1 MAMKTENRFLRF
13 RVGLGWFGLVFLLVL
28 AGGCSKASRAARHF
42 ERAEAFWQAG
52 ERDKAEI
59 EYLNVLRLE
68 PLHARAIE
76 RLGEVY
82 FEQGR
87 FPRALAFLLKTREL
101 DTNNL
106 LARLQAAQSF
116 MAVGQPKAARDEV
129 LPVLEQQPT
138 NETALL
144 LLVESPRN
152 TNELAEVE
160 QHLARLRPRL
170 DNQTGLFLAQT
181 VLAMM
186 RRDSNT
192 AARASLEAVQRGP
205 QSHVAHLVR
214 GGFLLTRNDLTNAL
228 RHFETAAQLAPVR
241 SLVPVRYGELCL
253 QLGERA
259 RGRAVLSNLLAR
271 ASDYL
276 PAQVQM
282 LKLELAEGRLD
293 ECEALIRR
301 VLASENTQFDALIAR
316 GQVLLAR
323 GKREAALKELER
335 VVGIY
340 PKSAPAQYAYALTL
354 LINGDETRAASAL
367 NQALNLEPNYPD
379 AVLLQARLHMRRGDT
394 TAAIQALTE
403 LLRRRPGLVPARLT
417 LAEAY
422 GLRGESASALAIFD
436 ELIREYPR
444 EPQFHFLRGL
454 VFRDLQK
461 PDEALVAFEQARAL
475 APDSPQILRQLV
487 EVQLARKQIEAARA
501 LLTEPLAR
509 KPNDADLRVLLALT
523 YVAQRDLARAEEILT
538 QTLEVAPDSR
548 PAYLLLAEVLVTARK
563 QQPALER
570 LEHGLARNP
579 RDVPA
584 WMLVASL
591 RENLGQ
597 KKEAAEA
604 YRKVIEINPRS
615 QPALNNLAYLLS
627 EHFQQTD
634 EALDLARRARELAP
648 KDPATADTLGWIAW
662 RKGDYAWAQ
671 TLLEE
676 AAQALPAEPEVQFH
690 LGMGY
695 YMLGQD
701 DAARAALG
709 RALAEGTRDY
719 PGKEQARAAL
729 GWLNLD
735 PERADPAAVAAL
747 EKRLKEVPAD
757 PVAARRLAAI
767 YLRRGENDRAAG
779 LYEALLRANPRSL
792 PVLLELA
799 ELQVNR
805 LNQPT
810 RALELARQARNLDPE
825 GVDTAQRAGRV
836 ALRAGDVRWAYSLLQ
851 DAVRK
856 APDAVGLRFDLAVA
870 AYQIGRVSEAESLI
884 TALQKGPAPAGVAAA
899 TLQTW
904 AELVRATAQPGLALQ
919 AAPAARAL
927 LQSDPNALPAQMV
940 LALADERQGQ
950 TDRARQAYE
959 RLLQRA
965 PDFAPALRQLVLL
978 RVRAGEN
985 DPTLM
990 QMATRA
996 REAFPQDAELAAAA
1010 GELALRRGD
1019 AARAAQLLTEA
1030 VRQQTNRA
1038 EWWFQLGLAHQQQKQ
1053 VAQARAALQ
1062 RAIELP
1068 LPAEQA
1074 ARARAVLAELK

>member
-1 MAMKTENRFLRF
+1 MKTEKCFPGFPVRWA
-13 RVGLGWFGLVFLLVL
+13 GLLFLLVL
-28 AGGCSKASRAARHF
+28 VGGCSKASRAARHF
-42 ERAEAFWQAG
+42 ERAEAYLQAD
-52 ERDKAEI
+52 ERAKAEI
-59 EYLNVLRLE
+59 EYLNALRLQ
-68 PLHARAIE
+68 PDAPRPVE
-76 RLGEVY
+76 RLGRLY

-87 FPRALAFLLKTREL
+87 FPRALAFLLRTREL
-101 DTNNL
+101 DTNHLEARLRAAQILSALGQNQEARAEAEWVL
-106 LARLQAAQSF
+106 DRQPTNEEALLVLAESPRSTNDLAAVQQRLARLQPQIGSSAGYS
-116 MAVGQPKAARDEV
+116 
-129 LPVLEQQPT
+129 
-138 NETALL
+138 
-144 LLVESPRN
+144 
-152 TNELAEVE
+152 
-160 QHLARLRPRL
+160 
-170 DNQTGLFLAQT
+170 LAQAT
-181 VLAMM
+181 LAMV

-205 QSHVAHLVR
+205 QSPVAHQVR
-214 GGFLLTRNDLTNAL
+214 GAFLLTINDRTNAL
-228 RHFETAAQLAPVR
+228 QSFETAARLSPARSLMPVR
-241 SLVPVRYGELCL
+241 LAELYL
-253 QLGERA
+253 DAGDRVRA
-259 RGRAVLSNLLAR
+259 RAVISNLLAQ
-271 ASDYL
+271 AADYL

-282 LKLELAEGRLD
+282 MKLELAEGRLD
-293 ECEALIRR
+293 ECEDLIRQ
-301 VLASENTQFDALIAR
+301 VLAAESTHFEALSAR
-316 GQVLLAR
+316 ARVLLAR
-323 GKREAALKELER
+323 GKPEGALKEMER
-335 VVGIY
+335 VVGLY
-340 PKSAPAQYAYALTL
+340 PRSAQAQYQYALTL
-354 LINGDETRAASAL
+354 LANGDLTKAAAAL
-367 NQALNLEPNYPD
+367 DQALAVAPNLVE
-379 AVLLQARLHMRRGDT
+379 AILLRARLHMRRGDT
-394 TAAIQALTE
+394 AAAIQSLTE
-403 LLRRRPGLVPARLT
+403 LLRRRPGLVPARLM

-422 GLRGESASALAIFD
+422 GLRGEPAPALAIFD
-436 ELIREYPR
+436 ALIREYPD

-461 PDEALVAFEQARAL
+461 PDEAQAAFEQARAR
-475 APDSPQILRQLV
+475 APDSPLILRQLV

-548 PAYLLLAEVLVTARK
+548 PAYLLLAEVLVAAGK

-570 LEHGLARNP
+570 LEQGLARNP

-597 KKEAAEA
+597 WKEAAEA

-627 EHFQQTD
+627 ERLQQTE

-648 KDPATADTLGWIAW
+648 RDPATADTLGWIAW
-662 RKGDYAWAQ
+662 RKGDYAWAL
-671 TLLEE
+671 TLMEE
-676 AAQALPAEPEVQFH
+676 AAQGLPADPEVQYH

-719 PGKEQARAAL
+719 PGKELARAAL
-729 GWLNLD
+729 RWLNLD
-735 PERADPAAVAAL
+735 PDQADAAAVAAL
-747 EKRLKEVPAD
+747 EKRLKEAPAD

-779 LYEALLRANPRSL
+779 LYEGLLRANPRSL

-825 GVDTAQRAGRV
+825 GVGTAQRAGRV

-851 DAVRK
+851 DSVRK
-856 APDAVGLRFDLAVA
+856 APDAAGLHFDLAVA
-870 AYQIGRVSEAESLI
+870 AYHIGRVGEAESLL
-884 TALQKGPAPAGVAAA
+884 TALQKGPAPVGVEAA
-899 TLQTW
+899 TLLAW
-904 AELVRATAQPGLALQ
+904 AELVRATAQPELAPR
-919 AAPAARAL
+919 AAASARAL

-940 LALADERQGQ
+940 LALADEQQGQ

-965 PDFAPALRQLVLL
+965 PDFSPASRQLVLL
-978 RVRAGEN
+978 RVRAGES
-985 DPTLM
+985 DPALV

-996 REAFPQDAELAAAA
+996 REAFPQDAELAAAL
-1010 GELALRRGD
+1010 GELTLRRGD

-1053 VAQARAALQ
+1053 VAQARTALQ
-1062 RAIELP
+1062 RAIELR
-1068 LPAEQA
+1068 LPTQHE
-1074 ARARAVLAELK
+1074 ARAREVLAELK